1 MTQLNSQLEAAPV
14 DGGAERG
21 GVAPGE
27 EGVGEAGHLP
37 QGRVGAAGP
46 ATGHILFEYTDRCR
60 IAVDNR
66 VSQMLLSPCWVLIAN
81 QSKVCLL
88 LPMASGRFLFFFLL
102 YLLVLSS
109 LRWSN
114 PVFVQFFVVIFER
127 IYLFLFHLF
136 GEATGNRYPRLYYHP
151 PCRTSLAIMPIKC
164 VYWRELTL
172 RDSSAACVHVSTK
185 VIPTFS

>member
-1 MTQLNSQLEAAPV
+1 MQLNSQLEAAPV

-46 ATGHILFEYTDRCR
+46 AAGHILFEYTDRCR

-81 QSKVCLL
+81 QSKVCLSIANGQRSAAFSIFFWLSL
-88 LPMASGRFLFFFLL
+88 LCLF
-102 YLLVLSS
+102 S
-109 LRWSN
+109 LRRLIPFSSFDRAAEGTE
-114 PVFVQFFVVIFER
+114 V
-127 IYLFLFHLF
+127 
-136 GEATGNRYPRLYYHP
+136 ATTQQR
-151 PCRTSLAIMPIKC
+151 S
-164 VYWRELTL
+164 
-172 RDSSAACVHVSTK
+172 
-185 VIPTFS
+185 

>member
-1 MTQLNSQLEAAPV
+1 MMQLNSQLEAAPV

-46 ATGHILFEYTDRCR
+46 AAGHILFEYTDRCR

-81 QSKVCLL
+81 QSKVCLYCQW
-88 LPMASGRFLFFFLL
+88 PAVGRFFFLL
-102 YLLVLSS
+102 SLLCLFFSS
-109 LRWSN
+109 PSN
-114 PVFVQFFVVIFER
+114 PVFVVR
-127 IYLFLFHLF
+127 S
-136 GEATGNRYPRLYYHP
+136 P
-151 PCRTSLAIMPIKC
+151 
-164 VYWRELTL
+164 
-172 RDSSAACVHVSTK
+172 
-185 VIPTFS
+185 